1 MNLSCGFYCQF
12 LFTIAYCRYDGDNL
26 YLDLSARYI
35 SDFNPHPPMRGM
47 TGMRAS
53 PPTIILFQSTS
64 PYAGDDPP
72 QVRAIS
78 TRAYFNPHPPM
89 RGMTYRR
96 LFRRRNQIFQ
106 STSPY
111 AGDDIPKS
119 MRPCHIINFNPR
131 PPHGG
136 RQNTM
141 PVTRPKPIFQST
153 SPARGTTRPYLRSS
167 IILFQFQSTSPA
179 RGTTCSLLNI
189 VNIYI
194 ISIHVPRTGDDRC
207 PL

>member
-89 RGMTYRR
+89 RGMTCRSASMSLR
-96 LFRRRNQIFQ
+96 LKTFQ

-111 AGDDIPKS
+111 AGDD
-119 MRPCHIINFNPR
+119 
-131 PPHGG
+131 
-136 RQNTM
+136 
-141 PVTRPKPIFQST
+141 VTSFLKISQISVFQST
-153 SPARGTTRPYLRSS
+153 SPYAG
-167 IILFQFQSTSPA
+167 
-179 RGTTCSLLNI
+179 G
-189 VNIYI
+189 
-194 ISIHVPRTGDDRC
+194 
-207 PL
+207 